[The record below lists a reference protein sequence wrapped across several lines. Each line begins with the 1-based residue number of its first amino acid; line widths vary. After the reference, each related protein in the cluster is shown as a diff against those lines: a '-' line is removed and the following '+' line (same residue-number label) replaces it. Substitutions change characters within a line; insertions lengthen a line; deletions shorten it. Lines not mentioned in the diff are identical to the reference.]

1 MIIATYNI
9 QNIFFRDR
17 ILIKKYRE
25 NNLELWVE
33 EFEDLMLKGGLR
45 TNEEFD
51 RMRALSQLLGFEDSQ
66 HSPYLTMMYKTGQ
79 LFLKK
84 SVAANT
90 YKATH
95 LTDWNGWVK
104 LNSNPINDT
113 AIENKAKIIKEASAD
128 VLILLEVE
136 DRASLL
142 EFNTY
147 FLSNA
152 YTHILYLETNDVYG
166 RGIGVLIK
174 KGYNVKSM
182 KSHVNDFDKNGNPIF
197 DMDLQEYKISTPNG
211 TTITVLSTC
220 FLDDTENPAKSNA
233 KIEVQSK
240 RMAEVYQTLD
250 ESNDLVAVMG
260 TLNAPSYSK
269 SLSSIIEGTDLKD
282 VSKHHTFE
290 VDLDKG
296 KDSKYFRLGAYK
308 MGVNIKQRDYLMLS
322 SKLYKVVKNSGL
334 IRKGIWFKKHPQWEM
349 LKSIKNETHMAS
361 EHPLVWSQL
370 KIG

>member
-1 MIIATYNI
+1 MTIAIYNI
-9 QNIFFRDR
+9 QNIFYRHSA
-17 ILIKKYRE
+17 LIKKYRE
-25 NNLELWVE
+25 DNCELWIE
-33 EFEDLMLKGGLR
+33 EFEKLMLQGMR
-45 TNEEFD
+45 TNDEFN

-66 HSPYLTMMYKTGQ
+66 HSPYLTMMHKTGQ

-84 SVAANT
+84 NVLTNT
-90 YKATH
+90 YRATQ
-95 LTDWNGWVK
+95 LTDWNGWIK
-104 LNSNPINDT
+104 LNYNPINDT
-113 AIENKAKIIKEASAD
+113 AIENKAKIIQEASAD

-136 DRASLL
+136 DRTSLL

-147 FLSNA
+147 FLSNT

-166 RGIGVLIK
+166 RGIGILTK
-174 KGYNVKSM
+174 DGFDVKSM
-182 KSHVNDFDKNGNPIF
+182 KSHVNDFDTNGNPIF

-211 TTITVLSTC
+211 KIVTVLSTC
-220 FLDDTENPAKSNA
+220 FIDDIENLTQSSA
-233 KIEVQSK
+233 KIEAQSK
-240 RMAEVYQTLD
+240 RIAEVYQTL
-250 ESNDLVAVMG
+250 EEFKDLVAVMG

-269 SLSSIIEGTDLKD
+269 SLSYITEETDLKD
-282 VSKHHTFE
+282 VSKHRTFE

-296 KDSKYFRLGAYK
+296 KDSRYFRLGAYK

-322 SKLYKVVKNSGL
+322 SKLFKVVKNSGL
-334 IRKGIWFKKHPQWEM
+334 IRKGIWFKKRPQWEM